1 MMNTRINIILIA
13 LLAIAMPSFGQAKLP
28 KLMVVPSDGHQG
40 NGSQL

>member
-28 KLMVVPSDGHQG
+28 KLMVVPSDV
-40 NGSQL
+40 